1 MRRLLMLGV
10 LGVGLAGVGCATD
23 RQSSTDTAAPQSPTP
38 DLMNANRLQGRNR
51 APGPFD
57 NQGSPGY
64 DPMTSPQQGV
74 PMTGF
79 QSTQQRMNRPF
90 MGP

>member
-1 MRRLLMLGV
+1 MLGV
-10 LGVGLAGVGCATD
+10 LCVGLAGAGCATD
-23 RQSSTDTAAPQSPTP
+23 RQSSTATDAAAPKDATP

-51 APGPFD
+51 TPGPFD
-57 NQGSPGY
+57 NQGAPGY
-64 DPMTSPQQGV
+64 DPITSPQQGV

-79 QSTQQRMNRPF
+79 QSMQQRMNRPY